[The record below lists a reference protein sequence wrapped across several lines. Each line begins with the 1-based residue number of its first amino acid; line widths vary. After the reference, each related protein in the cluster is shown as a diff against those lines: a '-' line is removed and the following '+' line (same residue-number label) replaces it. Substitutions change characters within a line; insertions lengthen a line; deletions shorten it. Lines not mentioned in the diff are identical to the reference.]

1 MKKLSSK
8 IGAVML
14 ATILV
19 FTLSPASALADDQG
33 QLQAGTVSM
42 QAQDVSMEAQA
53 VDPAKA
59 NDAVGKFTD
68 ALSKFYTDTSEMSKV
83 SSFLT
88 RFGGLT
94 SAASGAIGIL
104 QILGIVKDPTQVALA
119 QILDAVNNMKLQLN
133 QRMRAVIVQK
143 TIQTGH
149 TDQETC
155 QNPYNHHNQILN
167 PG

>member
-1 MKKLSSK
+1 
-8 IGAVML
+8 
-14 ATILV
+14 
-19 FTLSPASALADDQG
+19 
-33 QLQAGTVSM
+33 M

-94 SAASGAIGIL
+94 SAASGEGLPELCKLLEKLLSENMVYIERIFSYNNAGLIQKIRTSGQLISEEYTEEGIA
-104 QILGIVKDPTQVALA
+104 VKARVPRDIYGL
-119 QILDAVNNMKLQLN
+119 L
-133 QRMRAVIVQK
+133 
-143 TIQTGH
+143 
-149 TDQETC
+149 
-155 QNPYNHHNQILN
+155 
-167 PG
+167 